1 MKSIC
6 DRLQS
11 SMLDQVRAEKRKL
24 DEMKLHLLL
33 VSVSELIPGRQIPTL
48 LWHGPPGV
56 SRYAGVFRSV
66 KCKPTVIAVSLVLR

>member
-11 SMLDQVRAEKRKL
+11 SMLYQVRAEKRKL

-33 VSVSELIPGRQIPTL
+33 VSVSELIPGRQMPTL
-48 LWHGPPGV
+48 LCHGTPGV
-56 SRYAGVFRSV
+56 SRYAGVFKSV
-66 KCKPTVIAVSLVLR
+66 NCKPTVIAVSLVLR